1 MIIKC
6 NSCEKS
12 FTVPDNAVTANGRLV
27 QCGSCG
33 NKWTQY
39 PQENINNKN
48 KIAQTKKERKPIQ
61 KENLLKKKVNKKN
74 KKIKQIYSPEYLQK
88 KHGIKIINPSDS
100 AGISSGLQQ
109 KNKNINSLGFYSYL
123 LILIVFSLTIFGILN
138 LTEEIINESFPK
150 YGEYVSHLLETI
162 DNLKL
167 IIFDIFYKY

>member
-12 FTVPDNAVTANGRLV
+12 FTVPDNAITASGRLV

-39 PQENINNKN
+39 PQENINKTPSI
-48 KIAQTKKERKPIQ
+48 KIEKKPIQ
-61 KENLLKKKVNKKN
+61 KQNLPKKKVIKKK

-100 AGISSGLQQ
+100 PGISSDIAK
-109 KNKNINSLGFYSYL
+109 KNKSINGLGFYSYL
-123 LILIVFSLTIFGILN
+123 LILTVLSLTIFGTLN
-138 LTEEIINESFPK
+138 LTEELINENFPK
-150 YGEYVSHLLETI
+150 VGEYVSHLIETLN
-162 DNLKL
+162 NLK
-167 IIFDIFYKY
+167 IIFFDIFYKY